1 MARGHQAVT
10 DDIGPEW
17 LDADNDAL
25 KACFAIALRKQRPA
39 TAISF

>member
-1 MARGHQAVT
+1 MT

-25 KACFAIALRKQRPA
+25 KARFAIALRKRRPA
-39 TAISF
+39 IAISF